1 MIVSEF
7 INKNSHVKAF
17 AIEVAGLS
25 LDSPITDFV
34 KLVVGETIESFL
46 ERAST
51 TLLIKRWASST
62 FAIAVNSL
70 YKALKSIPTESSSP
84 ELEALITNLDV
95 IKRELLRTNK
105 TRNEKLTTSTF
116 PKEVIIYWKP
126 ETEEEEQQEKT
137 PPPPPPN
144 LHHPP
149 ISDEEDEEDTTSSF
163 LVDDEED
170 TTSFEGVNIKDN
182 NNNKGLIAQI
192 ASLDI
197 KIDYMRDRMDYLR
210 DRMDSMRDTIDMLR
224 HQKNSK

>member
-137 PPPPPPN
+137 PPN

-149 ISDEEDEEDTTSSF
+149 ISDEEDDEEVVSSF
-163 LVDDEED
+163 LDDDEED
-170 TTSFEGVNIKDN
+170 TTSFECVNIKD

-197 KIDYMRDRMDYLR
+197 KIDYMRDRMDYMR